1 MSPPMTAEPI
11 SPPTHTAEALLERLL
26 TLVRDSRDIQDFSA
40 ARVRR
45 AFEVEFV
52 SDEGR
57 LGFGERLNREWWSSI
72 ELDPDGAYGPSF
84 ELAFRPD
91 RSGTYPSA
99 TGICGFDYARFAAE
113 LIAMGFEHE
122 TCYGEHGRV
131 VHESFER
138 EGLSLTV
145 HTRGE
150 ADEPAAKITHV
161 CVLRVIAN

>member
-1 MSPPMTAEPI
+1 MPPMMTAEPI
-11 SPPTHTAEALLERLL
+11 SPPTRTAEALLERLL
-26 TLVRDSRDIQDFSA
+26 TLIRDSREIQDFTA

-45 AFEVEFV
+45 AFEVDFV

-72 ELDPDGAYGPSF
+72 ELDPDGPYGPSL

-91 RSGTYPSA
+91 RSGTFPPA
-99 TGICGFDYARFAAE
+99 TDICGFDYPRLAAE

-138 EGLSLTV
+138 AGLSLTL

-150 ADEPAAKITHV
+150 ADEPAAKITHT
-161 CVLRVIAN
+161 CVLRVIVN

>member
-1 MSPPMTAEPI
+1 MPLMTAEPI

-26 TLVRDSRDIQDFSA
+26 TLVRDSRGIEDFTA

-52 SDEGR
+52 ADEGR
-57 LGFGERLNREWWSSI
+57 LGFGERLDRDWWSSI
-72 ELDPDGAYGPSF
+72 ELDPDGPYGPSF

-99 TGICGFDYARFAAE
+99 SAICGFDYARLAAE
-113 LIAMGFEHE
+113 LAAMGFEHE

-138 EGLSLTV
+138 AGLSLTV

-150 ADEPAAKITHV
+150 ADEPPAKITHA
-161 CVLRVIAN
+161 CVLRVIVN

>member
-1 MSPPMTAEPI
+1 MPPTMTDEPI

-26 TLVRDSRDIQDFSA
+26 TLIRDSRDIQDFSA
-40 ARVRR
+40 SRIRR

-91 RSGTYPSA
+91 RSGTYPPA
-99 TGICGFDYARFAAE
+99 TDICGFDYDRFAAE
-113 LIAMGFEHE
+113 LAAMGFEHE
-122 TCYGEHGRV
+122 TCYGEHGRI

-150 ADEPAAKITHV
+150 ADEPAAKITHA